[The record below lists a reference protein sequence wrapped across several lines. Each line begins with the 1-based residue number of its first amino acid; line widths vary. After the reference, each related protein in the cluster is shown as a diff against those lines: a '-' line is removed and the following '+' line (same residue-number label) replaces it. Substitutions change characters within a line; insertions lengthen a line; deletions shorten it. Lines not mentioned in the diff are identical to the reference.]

1 MVHNVVLNS
10 ALHTTVCAPHITQEE
25 NPIVLSFSGKA
36 VVGTLRRHI
45 CKVHPLAK
53 LRQGSGGERVG
64 EGREGRGGERG
75 EGRGSIQQHTTDCD
89 LYANIPC
96 SL

>member
-1 MVHNVVLNS
+1 MVVGGQEVISRAEGNLQWS
-10 ALHTTVCAPHITQEE
+10 TMLYSTLPLHTTVCAPHITQEE

-53 LRQGSGGERVG
+53 LRQG
-64 EGREGRGGERG
+64 
-75 EGRGSIQQHTTDCD
+75 RGSIQQHTTDCD